1 MPRPNFDLMQ
11 RQQREI
17 ASFVGETATMRR
29 YHTAQAGAPQFGVD
43 NKAVYIEKTI
53 TGLFNPMTLQE
64 IQAAGGMFVAGDIHA
79 TILDY
84 VPSSAD
90 EIIWRGVIYRVE
102 SDHLPQPIVGASA
115 HRVLLRRGG

>member
-1 MPRPNFDLMQ
+1 MSRPNFDRMQ

-17 ASFVGETATMRR
+17 ASFVGETATIRR
-29 YHTAQAGAPQFGVD
+29 YHTAQAGAPQFGVEH
-43 NKAVYIEKTI
+43 KPVYIEKII
-53 TGLFNPMTLQE
+53 TGLFNPMTLKE
-64 IQAAGGMFVAGDIHA
+64 IQAAGGQYVAGDIQA

-84 VPSSAD
+84 IPNTAD
-90 EIIWRGVIYRVE
+90 EIVWRGVTYGIE